1 MQSTE
6 LNALAHKKSE
16 KGKKKKKDC
25 EEGQWML
32 VPGSLIAELNY
43 F

>member
-6 LNALAHKKSE
+6 LNMLAHKNSK
-16 KGKKKKKDC
+16 KKKKKKKDC

-32 VPGSLIAELNY
+32 FPGSLIVELNY